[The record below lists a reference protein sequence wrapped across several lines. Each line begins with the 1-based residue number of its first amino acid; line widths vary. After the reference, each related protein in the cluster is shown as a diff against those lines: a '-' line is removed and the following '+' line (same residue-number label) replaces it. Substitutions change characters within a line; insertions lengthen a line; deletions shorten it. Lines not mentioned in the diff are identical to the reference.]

1 MSKSLL
7 RRSNIFQKNFRFVT
21 LKAFVF
27 SPFKEIM
34 NSKRCNR
41 KNENSVTFIMTNEF
55 EMHNAVTKLFSEDFR
70 KTTKKKNW
78 SSIRLSY
85 DKRKDLSR
93 IYLHNEYTAK
103 CIFMKLKLISE

>member
-1 MSKSLL
+1 
-7 RRSNIFQKNFRFVT
+7 
-21 LKAFVF
+21 
-27 SPFKEIM
+27 M

-85 DKRKDLSR
+85 DERKDLS
-93 IYLHNEYTAK
+93 
-103 CIFMKLKLISE
+103 